1 LNEADIYREWAPP
14 ESWRAAVAC
23 CWEQRVGLARTQ
35 RVLPDGHADLLF
47 PDSGDVQV
55 VGLHDQV
62 DLVPLPAG
70 MHVTGIRLRPA
81 AVAEAFRFPA
91 SSLRNQT
98 LAAQDVIGARAA
110 RAMRDPKRRDAWLR
124 SIQPDAR
131 VELAILGLTA
141 RPVAEVAG
149 SLQMSGRHLRR
160 LLLEHTG
167 LAPKAL
173 QRIVRFQKF
182 VRAGD
187 AGATLAGAAAYA
199 GYADQPH
206 LSREARALA
215 GITPAQLIAER
226 KQGTSARA

>member
-1 LNEADIYREWAPP
+1 MNETDIYREWAPP
-14 ESWRAAVAC
+14 GPWRAAVAC
-23 CWEQRVGLARTQ
+23 CWEQHVGSARTQ

-47 PDSGDVQV
+47 PGSGEIQI
-55 VGLHDQV
+55 VGLHDRV

-70 MHVTGIRLRPA
+70 TRITGIRLRPA

-110 RAMRDPKRRDAWLR
+110 RALRDPKRRDAWLR
-124 SIQPDAR
+124 SIQPDPRA
-131 VELAILGLTA
+131 ELAIRGLAA
-141 RPVAEVAG
+141 RPVAEVAD
-149 SLQMSGRHLRR
+149 SLQMSDRHLRR

-167 LAPKAL
+167 LSPKAL

-187 AGATLAGAAAYA
+187 AGATLADAAALA

-206 LSREARALA
+206 LTREARALA
-215 GITPAQLIAER
+215 GLTPARLIAER
-226 KQGTSARA
+226 RPA

>member
-1 LNEADIYREWAPP
+1 LNEADIYREWTPP
-14 ESWRAAVAC
+14 GPWRAVVAC
-23 CWEQRVGLARTQ
+23 CWEQRVGSARTQ

-47 PDSGDVQV
+47 LDSGEIQI

-62 DLVPLPAG
+62 DLTSLPAG
-70 MHVTGIRLRPA
+70 THITGIRLQPA

-124 SIQPDAR
+124 SIEPDPR
-131 VELAILGLTA
+131 VELAIRGLAA

-149 SLQMSGRHLRR
+149 SLQMSDRHLRR

-167 LAPKAL
+167 LPPKAL
-173 QRIVRFQKF
+173 QRILRFQKF

-187 AGATLAGAAAYA
+187 AGATLADAATHA

-215 GITPAQLIAER
+215 GITPARLIAER
-226 KQGTSARA
+226 RLA